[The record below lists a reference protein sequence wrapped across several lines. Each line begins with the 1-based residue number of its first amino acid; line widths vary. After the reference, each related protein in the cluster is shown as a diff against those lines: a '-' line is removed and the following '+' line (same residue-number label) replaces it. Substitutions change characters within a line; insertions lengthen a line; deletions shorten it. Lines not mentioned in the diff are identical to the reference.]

1 MSSKLAAKMRQGGRK
16 EPMEQANL
24 DGLHAVLDRVVEF
37 VATVIPC
44 DSCFVYVLERD
55 KLVLRASRNP
65 HADVV
70 DRLGLALGQGI
81 TGWVAE
87 HREPVVLDAGASAD
101 PRFIPFK
108 SLPEDEFEA
117 MLSAPILCAGNVV
130 GVINL
135 QHRLSYRHSE
145 QEVRLMS
152 LIGFLVGAEIERARL
167 EAENLQLSARLESRK
182 AVDRAKGVLQRD
194 LGLTESDSYR
204 LMQRESRQRRKSMR
218 EIAEAILL
226 GEELKR
232 QSA

>member
-1 MSSKLAAKMRQGGRK
+1 
-16 EPMEQANL
+16 MEQVNF

-44 DSCFVYVLERD
+44 DSCFVYVRERD

-70 DRLGLALGQGI
+70 DRLGLSLGQGI

-87 HREPVVLDAGASAD
+87 HREPVVLDSGASQD

-117 MLSAPILCAGNVV
+117 MLSAPILCADRVV

-135 QHRLSYRHSE
+135 QHRLRYKHTE
-145 QEVRLMS
+145 QQVRLMS

-167 EAENLQLSARLESRK
+167 EAENQELSERLESRK

-194 LGLTESDSYR
+194 LGLNESECYR
-204 LMQRESRQRRKSMR
+204 LMQRESRQRRRSMR

-226 GEELKR
+226 GDDLKR
-232 QSA
+232 MNT

>member
-1 MSSKLAAKMRQGGRK
+1 
-16 EPMEQANL
+16 MEQANL

-44 DSCFVYVLERD
+44 DSCFVYVREGT

-130 GVINL
+130 GVINV
-135 QHRLSYRHSE
+135 QHRLSYRHTE
-145 QEVRLMS
+145 HEVRMMS
-152 LIGFLVGAEIERARL
+152 LLGFLVGAEIERARL
-167 EAENLQLSARLESRK
+167 ESENLQLSQRLETRK
-182 AVDRAKGVLQRD
+182 AVDRAKGLLQRD
-194 LGLTESDSYR
+194 FGVNESDAYR
-204 LMQRESRQRRKSMR
+204 LMQRESRERRKSMR

-226 GEELKR
+226 GDDLK
-232 QSA
+232 SLKM